1 MRSLKILVLAIIVLT
16 AFTLVTRAFAAGN
29 VENGKKLYN
38 DPTLGGSTNPKSCN
52 TCHAGGRGLQQAGT
66 KKYSSLMGLRAT
78 SLEAVVN
85 ICIERP
91 LGGKPLAHDSQEM
104 QDIVAYI
111 KSFGK

>member
-1 MRSLKILVLAIIVLT
+1 MRILLITVFVLAG
-16 AFTLVTRAFAAGN
+16 FTLAFAAGS

-52 TCHAGGRGLQQAGT
+52 TCHPGGKGIEHSGT
-66 KKYSSLMGLRAT
+66 KDYSSLMGLVAT
-78 SLEAVVN
+78 SLEDVVN

-91 LGGKPLAHDSQEM
+91 LMGKPLAHDSQEM

-111 KSFGK
+111 RSLAK

>member
-1 MRSLKILVLAIIVLT
+1 MRTALLAVMIF
-16 AFTLVTRAFAAGN
+16 ACFTIAFAAGS

-52 TCHAGGRGLQQAGT
+52 TCHPGGKGIEHSGT
-66 KKYSSLMGLRAT
+66 KEYSSLMGLVAT
-78 SLEAVVN
+78 SLEDVVN

-91 LGGKPLAHDSQEM
+91 LGGKALAHDSQQM

-111 KSFGK
+111 RSLAK